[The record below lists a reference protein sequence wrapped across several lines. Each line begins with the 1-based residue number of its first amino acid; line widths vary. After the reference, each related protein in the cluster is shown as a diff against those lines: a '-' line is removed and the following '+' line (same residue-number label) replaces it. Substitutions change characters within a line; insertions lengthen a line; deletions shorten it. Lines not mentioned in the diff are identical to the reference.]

1 MLDFT
6 NTPER
11 RRKAREARQRKT
23 MMFLGLAIL
32 IPVAASALDLQ
43 AFSTLMSG

>member
-6 NTPER
+6 NTPAR
-11 RRKAREARQRKT
+11 RRKAAQARQRRL
-23 MMFLGLAIL
+23 MIWMGMAIL

-43 AFSTLMSG
+43 ALMRLASG